1 MLHGELAQ
9 LLSPQHSGLSGTNF
23 KGKQQYLGTEG
34 WVPNLREPVRQ
45 SLVPVPEAAA
55 LVPSSLGTGPHAC
68 HPHGAPVSAVTRACG
83 ALYDAGWW
91 AWARPPVE

>member
-23 KGKQQYLGTEG
+23 KGKQRYLGTEG

-45 SLVPVPEAAA
+45 SHAAVPEAAA
-55 LVPSSLGTGPHAC
+55 LVPLSGDRVLMP
-68 HPHGAPVSAVTRACG
+68 
-83 ALYDAGWW
+83 ALLMGHQYLQ
-91 AWARPPVE
+91 